1 MSWTQRDSLSLYLVI
16 EPCCIGRCGGEQRG
30 GSRPRLALVAHSVYD
45 KRVFSISP
53 SGTDST
59 ERGKGFD
66 LRMSEFIVSTSIFY
80 DGDTLSLA
88 LAAVFDFQLDKRLLG
103 SWRDLLLEQDGYT
116 SFLVVD

>member
-1 MSWTQRDSLSLYLVI
+1 MSWTQRDSLCLYLVI
-16 EPCCIGRCGGEQRG
+16 EPCCIRRYGGEQRG
-30 GSRPRLALVAHSVYD
+30 GSRPLLAFVAHSVYD

-66 LRMSEFIVSTSIFY
+66 LSMSEFIVSTSIFY

-88 LAAVFDFQLDKRLLG
+88 LAAVLIF
-103 SWRDLLLEQDGYT
+103 SWTRDCWGAGGTY
-116 SFLVVD
+116 SRNKMGIPPFG